1 MAGSK
6 KQETSSNLPGTNLQQ
21 RLNAT
26 VPHNMPLY
34 LASVWQ
40 CESTEQADRLLAGEL
55 DGYVYQRDRHPNADL
70 FAEACQQLHQ
80 AERAAITSSGMAAI
94 SLAVLS
100 QLQSGDH
107 LLVSNQ
113 LYGRTTLLLTSELQ
127 RLGIEHSLI
136 DPYDLQS
143 VRSAVTPQT
152 RMIVVE
158 TIANPLLRIV
168 DIKGL
173 AEIAQAAD
181 ALLLVDNTFATP
193 AICKPLTLGADLV
206 MESVSKFMNGHG
218 DVMLGMLA
226 GREEHWARVDM
237 VNAAWG
243 FASSPLECWL
253 ACRGVSTL
261 TLRMRQA
268 SATALAVAELL
279 NARDDIESVEYPGLP
294 HHPDFEL
301 ASKQFQSGFGHMVT
315 FELAGGREAADQLIA
330 SQEIP
335 FCPSLGDVGTTLSH
349 PVSTS
354 HRGLSAE
361 QRLALGITDGTIRL
375 SVGVE
380 PTEDVLESLKKTYF
394 QFCIER

>member
-1 MAGSK
+1 MAK
-6 KQETSSNLPGTNLQQ
+6 KRETSSNVPSAELQQ
-21 RLNAT
+21 RIAAT
-26 VPHNMPLY
+26 TPHNMPLY
-34 LASVWQ
+34 LAAVWQ
-40 CESTEQADRLLAGEL
+40 CDSTDQADQLLAGEL
-55 DGYVYQRDRHPNADL
+55 TGYVYQRDKHPNADL
-70 FAEACQQLHQ
+70 FAEACMDIHQ
-80 AERAAITSSGMAAI
+80 ADHAAITSSGMAAI

-100 QLQSGDH
+100 QLQAGDH
-107 LLVSNQ
+107 VLVSNQ
-113 LYGRTTLLLTSELQ
+113 LYGRTTLLFTSELT
-127 RLGIEHSLI
+127 RLGIQHTLI
-136 DPYDLQS
+136 DPCDLTA
-143 VRSAVTPQT
+143 VRDAAREQT
-152 RMIVVE
+152 KMVIVE
-158 TIANPLLRIV
+158 TIANPLLRVV
-168 DIKGL
+168 DIGAL
-173 AEIAQAAD
+173 AEIAHQVGAV
-181 ALLLVDNTFATP
+181 LLVDNTFATP
-193 AICKPLTLGADLV
+193 AICKPLALGADLV

-226 GREEHWARVDM
+226 GKKEHWSRVEM

-268 SATALAVAELL
+268 STTALAVAELL

-380 PTEDVLESLKKTYF
+380 PTEDVLESLKKALPSVS
-394 QFCIER
+394 

>member
-1 MAGSK
+1 MVGSK
-6 KQETSSNLPGTNLQQ
+6 KQETSSNVPSTDMQQ

-34 LASVWQ
+34 LAAVWQ
-40 CESTEQADRLLAGEL
+40 CESTDQADRLLAGEL

-107 LLVSNQ
+107 LLISNQ

-127 RLGIEHSLI
+127 RLGIEHSLV
-136 DPYDLQS
+136 DPYDLPS

-152 RMIVVE
+152 KMIVVE

-168 DIKGL
+168 DIRGL
-173 AEIAQAAD
+173 AEIAHAAD

-226 GREEHWARVDM
+226 GREEHWARVEM

-253 ACRGVSTL
+253 ACRGISTL
-261 TLRMRQA
+261 TLRMQQA
-268 SATALAVAELL
+268 SATAQAAAELL
-279 NARDDIESVEYPGLP
+279 AGRKEVESVQYPGLED
-294 HHPDFEL
+294 HIDYAL
-301 ASKQFQSGFGHMVT
+301 AREQFVNGFGHMVT
-315 FELAGGREAADQLIA
+315 FRLAGGRAAADKVIA
-330 SQEIP
+330 SGEIP
-335 FCPSLGDVGTTLSH
+335 FCPSLGDVSTTLSH
-349 PVSTS
+349 PTSTS
-354 HRGLSAE
+354 HRGLSE
-361 QRLALGITDGTIRL
+361 QQRVALGITEGMIRL
-375 SVGVE
+375 SVGVD
-380 PTEDVLESLKKTYF
+380 PTVNVLSHLEKALD
-394 QFCIER
+394 QAAE

>member
-1 MAGSK
+1 MAK
-6 KQETSSNLPGTNLQQ
+6 KRETSSNVPSAELQQ
-21 RLNAT
+21 RIAAT
-26 VPHNMPLY
+26 TPHNMPLY
-34 LASVWQ
+34 LAAVWQ
-40 CESTEQADRLLAGEL
+40 CDSTDQADQLLAGEL
-55 DGYVYQRDRHPNADL
+55 SGYVYQRDKHPNADL
-70 FAEACQQLHQ
+70 FAEACMDFHQ
-80 AERAAITSSGMAAI
+80 ADHAAITSSGMAAI

-100 QLQSGDH
+100 QLQAGDH
-107 LLVSNQ
+107 VLVSNQ
-113 LYGRTTLLLTSELQ
+113 LYGRTTLLFTSELT
-127 RLGIEHSLI
+127 RLGIQHTLI
-136 DPYDLQS
+136 DPCDLTA
-143 VRSAVTPQT
+143 VRDAAREQT
-152 RMIVVE
+152 KMVIVE
-158 TIANPLLRIV
+158 TIANPLLRVV
-168 DIKGL
+168 DIGAL
-173 AEIAQAAD
+173 AEIAHQVGAI
-181 ALLLVDNTFATP
+181 LLVDNTFATP
-193 AICKPLTLGADLV
+193 AICKPLALGADLV

-226 GREEHWARVDM
+226 GNKEHWSRVEM

-380 PTEDVLESLKKTYF
+380 PTEDVLESLKKALPSVS
-394 QFCIER
+394 

>member
-1 MAGSK
+1 MSQHRFETLQLHAGQIPDPTTKSRAVPIY
-6 KQETSSNLPGTNLQQ
+6 QTTSYTFDNAEHGANLFALKEFGNIYTRIMNPTTDVFEKRVAALEGGVAALATASGQSAQFIALTNLMKTGD
-21 RLNAT
+21 NIVST
-26 VPHNMPLY
+26 SFLY
-34 LASVWQ
+34 GGTYNQFKVSFKHLGLGARF
-40 CESTEQADRLLAGEL
+40 ADG
-55 DGYVYQRDRHPNADL
+55 DGVDS
-70 FAEACQQLHQ
+70 FAEKID
-80 AERAAITSSGMAAI
+80 EKTKAI
-94 SLAVLS
+94 
-100 QLQSGDH
+100 
-107 LLVSNQ
+107 
-113 LYGRTTLLLTSELQ
+113 Y
-127 RLGIEHSLI
+127 IE
-136 DPYDLQS
+136 
-143 VRSAVTPQT
+143 T
-152 RMIVVE
+152 MG
-158 TIANPLLRIV
+158 NPRFNIP
-168 DIKGL
+168 DFEGL
-173 AEIAQAAD
+173 ARLAEANGIP
-181 ALLLVDNTFATP
+181 LVVDNTFATP
-193 AICKPLTLGADLV
+193 AICKPLALGADLV

-226 GREEHWARVDM
+226 GKKEHWSRVEM

-315 FELAGGREAADQLIA
+315 FELAGGREAAGQLIA

-380 PTEDVLESLKKTYF
+380 PTEDVLESLKKALPSVS
-394 QFCIER
+394 

>member
-70 FAEACQQLHQ
+70 FAEACQLLHQ
-80 AERAAITSSGMAAI
+80 AERVAITSSGMAAI
-94 SLAVLS
+94 SLAVFS

-127 RLGIEHSLI
+127 RLGIKCSLI
-136 DPYDLQS
+136 DPYDLES
-143 VRSAVTPQT
+143 VRNAVTSET

-168 DIKGL
+168 DIRGL
-173 AEIAQAAD
+173 AQIAHAAD

-206 MESVSKFMNGHG
+206 MESVSKFINGHG

-226 GREEHWARVDM
+226 GREEHWSRVAM

-253 ACRGVSTL
+253 ACRGISTL
-261 TLRMRQA
+261 TLRMQQA
-268 SATALAVAELL
+268 CTTAQAAAELL
-279 NARDDIESVEYPGLP
+279 AEREDVESVQYPGLES
-294 HHPDFEL
+294 HPDHAL
-301 ASKQFQSGFGHMVT
+301 ASEQFINGFGHMVT
-315 FELAGGREAADQLIA
+315 FRLPGGRAAADKVIA
-330 SQEIP
+330 SGEIP
-335 FCPSLGDVGTTLSH
+335 FCPSLGDVSTTLSH
-349 PVSTS
+349 PTSTS
-354 HRGLSAE
+354 HRGLSE
-361 QRLALGITDGTIRL
+361 QQRVALGITEGTIRL
-375 SVGVE
+375 SVGVD
-380 PTEDVLESLKKTYF
+380 PTENVLGNLEKALDEAS
-394 QFCIER
+394 E